1 MGRYFVKLENQRYIT
16 VSGAK
21 NCTLRAILMI
31 MTKIY
36 IILCYNHTVIM
47 ISGIS
52 TNIISIFIGGGTG
65 AVLRYLTG
73 LFAVRLLP
81 VVDMPYATFGV
92 NILGSFVLGFLF
104 VLFTAKPEMSSSL
117 KLALTVGF
125 CGGLTTFSTLSLE
138 VYEMILRQ
146 HFLQAL
152 LYVVLS
158 LIVGV
163 VAVIAGGYCAKFV

>member
-125 CGGLTTFSTLSLE
+125 CGGLTTFSTFSLE

>member
-1 MGRYFVKLENQRYIT
+1 
-16 VSGAK
+16 
-21 NCTLRAILMI
+21 
-31 MTKIY
+31 MTKICM
-36 IILCYNHTVIM
+36 ILCYNHIVNM

-65 AVLRYLTG
+65 AVLRYLAG
-73 LFAVRLLP
+73 IWAGRLFPLCN
-81 VVDMPYATFGV
+81 MPYATFGV

-104 VLFTAKPEMSSSL
+104 VLFTTKPEMTNQL

-125 CGGLTTFSTLSLE
+125 CGGLTTFSTFSLE

-152 LYVVLS
+152 LYAVLS
-158 LIVGV
+158 LVVGV
-163 VAVIAGGYCAKFV
+163 VAVVAGGYCAKFV